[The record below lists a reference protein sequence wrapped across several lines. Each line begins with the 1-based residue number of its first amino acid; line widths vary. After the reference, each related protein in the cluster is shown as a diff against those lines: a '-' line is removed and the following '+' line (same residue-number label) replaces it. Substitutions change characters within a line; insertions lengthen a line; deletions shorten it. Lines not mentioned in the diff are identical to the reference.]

1 MFEKVSKR
9 AHILQYL
16 PDNNPDTDKFIDREF
31 LFNVVNTCDQEF
43 FPQEITKLE
52 DEQRRQ
58 SMLQQKQMIE
68 VQPELMELLEAFGKS
83 HLKGRQSSKS
93 ARGLAALK
101 VNSKKRSRAQFEQE
115 HHMGPQHSKSNQENS
130 GKRMK
135 MSSWEPIHFNWDA
148 SRIYSTPDW
157 VLTDAVWLNLWMHLH
172 IKLDPIR

>member
-9 AHILQYL
+9 VHILQYL

-43 FPQEITKLE
+43 FPEEITKLE

-101 VNSKKRSRAQFEQE
+101 VNSKKRTRAQFEQE
-115 HHMGPQHSKSNQENS
+115 HNMGPQTSKPNPEKETS

-135 MSSWEPIHFNWDA
+135 MS
-148 SRIYSTPDW
+148 
-157 VLTDAVWLNLWMHLH
+157 
-172 IKLDPIR
+172 